1 MRVGFLALTVGMAVA
16 IENAGNTLCHVAKE
30 QSVMLKRA
38 VTLMFAF
45 TLAAGSLASAQER
58 KDLQVF
64 RDISNSVNRYT
75 QFTIFDNI
83 EASVT
88 DGNVVL
94 SGWVTMPYKKND
106 IERRIRKIDGV
117 MMVENKIDVL
127 PVSQFDDE
135 LRYRIARAIYSNS
148 SFWNYAAMANP
159 PIHIV
164 VNRGRVTLTGVVQSN
179 VERMLAR
186 SLATG
191 FGSFEVKNAL
201 KTDEEIRTELEKI
214 GSN

>member
-1 MRVGFLALTVGMAVA
+1 MSR
-16 IENAGNTLCHVAKE
+16 K
-30 QSVMLKRA
+30 A
-38 VTLMFAF
+38 VTMMLAI
-45 TLAAGSLASAQER
+45 TLLATTAASAQER

-64 RDISNSVNRYT
+64 RDVSTSVNRYT

-88 DGNVVL
+88 DGAVVL
-94 SGWVTMPYKKND
+94 SGWVTMPYKKDD
-106 IERRIRKIDGV
+106 IERRVSRVQGV
-117 MMVENKIDVL
+117 TSVDNKINVL

-135 LRYRIARAIYSNS
+135 LRFRIARAIYGNS
-148 SFWNYAAMANP
+148 TFWSYAAMANP

-164 VNRGRVTLTGVVQSN
+164 VNGGRVTLTGVVQSN

-191 FGSFEVKNAL
+191 FAAFEIKNEL
-201 KTDEEIRTELEKI
+201 KTDAEVQAELEKVGAI
-214 GSN
+214 

>member
-1 MRVGFLALTVGMAVA
+1 MAVA
-16 IENAGNTLCHVAKE
+16 IEVAGNTLCHVAKE
-30 QSVMLKRA
+30 QSVMLKKA

-45 TLAAGSLASAQER
+45 ALVASVASAQER

-106 IERRIRKIDGV
+106 IERRVRKIDGV
-117 MMVENKIDVL
+117 AMVENKIEVL

-164 VNRGRVTLTGVVQSN
+164 VNRGRVVLTGVVQSN

-191 FGSFEVKNAL
+191 FGSFEVTNAL
-201 KTDEEIRTELEKI
+201 KTDEEMRAELEKI
-214 GSN
+214 GTN